1 MSDNKTQSIIDT
13 VICQTTKR
21 GQSIIDTV
29 ICQTTKRGQYK
40 SNYKQNYFQTKNA
53 DNETIQC
60 QKGNTIYLTI

>member
-1 MSDNKTQSIIDT
+1 MSDNKT
-13 VICQTTKR
+13 
-21 GQSIIDTV
+21 QSIIDTV

-40 SNYKQNYFQTKNA
+40 SNYKQNYVQTKNA